1 MFGTIPGNLMNILT
15 KAHEL
20 TNWLRCSIRKIPG
33 SHGTRNSARTTRK
46 KEEIKDFRFFLL
58 NEEVFYV
65 KVESVLRKRLR

>member
-1 MFGTIPGNLMNILT
+1 MFGIIPGNHMNTLT

-20 TNWLRCSIRKIPG
+20 TNWLRYSIRKIPRNQE
-33 SHGTRNSARTTRK
+33 TRNSARTTMK